1 MSAQRRSKPSDKAPS
16 DDGGGDAARKLD
28 LWLQAEPAPPPPI
41 CRCSM
46 ASSTA
51 IVAGPVSMDPRDW
64 ICPLLGVAREAFNH
78 GGTRNSRQYRP
89 SRSGIT
95 SSPTRSPRT
104 SRLCTDLRTQT
115 ERRYRCGF
123 LVQGFYAAI
132 QLKPS
137 AWAPLLTKDGIE
149 SGLLLPILFH
159 CVDRNGRPLIPSA
172 PIGAKVDMLRRS
184 AHTAIPAAVE
194 LTRQYWMPTRFKTRP

>member
-1 MSAQRRSKPSDKAPS
+1 MTEVAMSLD
-16 DDGGGDAARKLD
+16 KLD
-28 LWLQAEPAPPPPI
+28 LWLQARIGQGGAATDLS
-41 CRCSM
+41 RLDGFV
-46 ASSTA
+46 AA

-64 ICPLLGVAREAFNH
+64 ICPLLGVAREAFDH
-78 GGTRNSRQYRP
+78 GGTVEFAA
-89 SRSGIT
+89 I
-95 SSPTRSPRT
+95 SSVAVRHNVIANTLSTTPQDFAPIFGRKPNGDIDAGSWC
-104 SRLCTDLRTQT
+104 S
-115 ERRYRCGF
+115 
-123 LVQGFYAAI
+123 GFYAAI
-132 QLKPS
+132 QLNPS

-172 PIGAKVDMLRRS
+172 PTGAEADMLRRS